1 MKNSAIIGV
10 DLGGT
15 NMRAGRVANGH
26 IATLNSTQVPQ
37 TEKWQ
42 EVLDELIQTIQ
53 QVWGPGVQGIGIG
66 VPGIVDAS
74 AGVVYDLQNIPS
86 WKEVEVGSIL
96 SDHFRVPVYVNNDAN
111 CFAAGERFFGAGKA
125 YDDFV
130 GLITGTGL
138 GAGIIKW
145 GRLLQDQNC
154 GSGEFGMLPYL
165 DSDYE
170 HYCSGQF
177 FSQHF
182 NMVGSTLAEMAAKG
196 NKEALAAFETYGRH
210 LASAIKC
217 ILFTLDPAAIIIGGS
232 VSQSYPFYKQAMHE
246 ELSTF
251 PYSKTIERIKIMPSG
266 IKDVAVLGAAA
277 LFLEKQSAQ
286 QRSDSP

>member
-1 MKNSAIIGV
+1 MKENAIIGV

-15 NMRAGRVANGH
+15 NMRAGRVADGH
-26 IATLNSTQVPQ
+26 IAALNSTQVPL
-37 TEKWQ
+37 TEKW
-42 EVLDELIQTIQ
+42 EVVLDELIQTIQ
-53 QVWGPGVQGIGIG
+53 QVWTDGVQGIGIG
-66 VPGIVDAS
+66 VPGLVDAS
-74 AGVVYDLQNIPS
+74 TGVVYDLQNIPS
-86 WKEVEVGSIL
+86 WKEVAVGSIL
-96 SDHFRVPVYVNNDAN
+96 SDHFKVPVYVNNDAN

-125 YDDFV
+125 CDDFV

-177 FSQHF
+177 FSQHL
-182 NMVGSTLAEMAAKG
+182 NREGSAVAALAATG
-196 NKEALAAFETYGRH
+196 NKDALAAFDTYGQH
-210 LASAIKC
+210 LANVIKC

-232 VSQSYPFYKQAMHE
+232 VSQSYPLYEQAMMK

-251 PYSKTIERIKIMPSG
+251 PYSKTIERIKIIPSD
-266 IKDVAVLGAAA
+266 IKDVAILGAAA
-277 LFLEKQSAQ
+277 LFLEKHASQ
-286 QRSDSP
+286 